1 MTRLRLLLAG
11 AGGIGRAHVLR
22 VRAGSAFEL
31 VGIADPTPAAV
42 TYAGALASPGTANSR
57 RHSTPSRPMR

>member
-1 MTRLRLLLAG
+1 LRLLLPG

-31 VGIADPTPAAV
+31 VGIADPSPAAAA
-42 TYAGALASPGTANSR
+42 YASALGVAWHSELESA
-57 RHSTPSRPMR
+57 STPSRPMR